1 MGTEGKRMIN
11 KNSGEERLRLLE
23 KLAAEA
29 RGIMV
34 ESLIAAGCGHPGGAF
49 SSIDVM
55 TALYFDV
62 LKVDPSEPDWRE
74 RDYFILSKGHS
85 SVGLYAVL
93 ALRGFFDKEITKYFR
108 QDGSIL
114 GGHPDMH
121 KVPGVEMSTGSL
133 GHGLSIGIGLAL
145 AARMD
150 GRKNKVY
157 VLMGDGETQ
166 EGSIWEA
173 AMSAAHYKLDNIIG
187 IVDRNRIQIDGFT
200 EDVMSLEPYR
210 SKWEAFGWE
219 VREIDGHN
227 MNEITTNLKE
237 IPFKADKPSLVISHT
252 TKGKGIPFMEN
263 KAEWHGKALKGE
275 QAELARVEVTK
286 LLRSCE

>member
-1 MGTEGKRMIN
+1 MTIKTVNANRI
-11 KNSGEERLRLLE
+11 KHLER
-23 KLAAEA
+23 LAAEA
-29 RGIMV
+29 RHIMV

-49 SSIDVM
+49 SCIDM
-55 TALYFDV
+55 LTALYFEV
-62 LKVDPSEPDWRE
+62 LKIDPNNPTWPE

-85 SVGLYAVL
+85 SIALYTAL
-93 ALRGFFDKEITKYFR
+93 AMRGFFDKEIMDSFR

-133 GHGLSIGIGLAL
+133 GHGLSVGIGLAL
-145 AARMD
+145 AAKIDERE
-150 GRKNKVY
+150 NKTY

-173 AMSAAHYKLDNIIG
+173 AMSASHYKLDNLVG

-210 SKWEAFGWE
+210 AKWEAFGWE
-219 VREIDGHN
+219 VAEIDGHSLS
-227 MNEITTNLKE
+227 EVVATLKSM
-237 IPFKADKPSLVISHT
+237 PLKAGKPSLIISHT
-252 TKGKGIPFMEN
+252 TKGKGISFMED
-263 KAEWHGKALKGE
+263 KAEWHGKALQGE
-275 QAELARVEVTK
+275 HAELARLEAAK
-286 LLRSCE
+286 FMKDCA